1 MARLCN
7 DEIKHPNS
15 VMKKVVDDG
24 RVYLCLFALRDLTAG
39 DEVRYDYGP
48 DKHGSMPWRK
58 VSVLYYFSPLT
69 RAATH
74 GKQVACPRGWTGPYL
89 GPVDT
94 IASFCTPTIAQALT
108 DAPLPATRMQE
119 AGFCGA
125 LLINSVKHS

>member
-1 MARLCN
+1 LCNCLLLWLCNSVDATVGYEHTMARLCN

-58 VSVLYYFSPLT
+58 VSVL
-69 RAATH
+69 
-74 GKQVACPRGWTGPYL
+74 
-89 GPVDT
+89 
-94 IASFCTPTIAQALT
+94 
-108 DAPLPATRMQE
+108 
-119 AGFCGA
+119 
-125 LLINSVKHS
+125 